1 MPKSRQAA
9 NAPAKH
15 GYRGVCRRAVPDID
29 IDIGQNLEDD
39 LLRAT
44 FGLSSYL
51 VRDVWSS
58 DTTSME
64 VVSVESEIMQQF
76 G

>member
-9 NAPAKH
+9 SAPAED

-29 IDIGQNLEDD
+29 IDTGQILEDD

-44 FGLSSYL
+44 LGLLSYF
-51 VRDVWSS
+51 VRDVRSS

-64 VVSVESEIMQQF
+64 VVSIESEIMQQF
-76 G
+76 R